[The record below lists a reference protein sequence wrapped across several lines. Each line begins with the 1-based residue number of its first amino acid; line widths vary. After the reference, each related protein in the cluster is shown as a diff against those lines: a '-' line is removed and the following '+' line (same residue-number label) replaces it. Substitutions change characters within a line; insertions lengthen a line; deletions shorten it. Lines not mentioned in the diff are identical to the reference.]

1 MRKVVLFL
9 HASLDGF
16 VEGPNGPMDIRW
28 VSYDGDLEKHADNLL
43 SLSTVDTILW
53 GRRTYH
59 IMKDYWPTVPSNPS
73 ATPREVEHSKW
84 LDRTT
89 KIVFS
94 STLDNID
101 WVNTRLVKDN
111 AAEEIMKLKQQPGKD
126 IMILGSPRLGH
137 SLMQLGL
144 IDEFQITVSPIVVG
158 GGLPLF
164 RGIDDKLR
172 LKLLDSK
179 TLPSGVVCLHYQAQ
193 K

>member
-9 HASLDGF
+9 HASLDGI
-16 VEGPNGPMDIRW
+16 VEGPNGTMDINW
-28 VSYDGDLEKHADNLL
+28 ISYDDDLAKHADNL
-43 SLSTVDTILW
+43 LSTVDTILW
-53 GRRTYH
+53 GRGTYL

-84 LDRTT
+84 LDRTA

-126 IMILGSPRLGH
+126 IMILGSPGLGH

-158 GGLPLF
+158 RGLPLF
-164 RGIDDKLR
+164 KGIDDKLR

-179 TLPSGVVCLHYQAQ
+179 TLPSGVVCLHYQVQ